1 MNNNI
6 KKIASTL
13 LFSNILIKSINFL
26 TTPLFTRLLDPAE
39 YGLFSSYLIYD
50 TLFQIIISIAS
61 YSSFKNAMIQYEGE
75 IKKYLG
81 NIYFLISANF
91 LVVYM
96 AVNLFWMNNS
106 VFNNGIIRLLVVSS
120 FSNAVINIYYNYSYI
135 KFEYKHYFYLT
146 IVNTV
151 LNLML
156 SIIFINNLASGEKY
170 IGRIYGYSFPSILIG
185 TILIVRN
192 IRIPKTFEHIIFA
205 LKLSFPVQIYALSE
219 FALSQVN
226 RVIIL
231 KKVGQKELGFYSLAY
246 TIYSIIAVI
255 RNSFDTF
262 LGPLIFKTI
271 STNQISYLER
281 IIKHYLHLMEIITIS
296 LIIVAPEIIT
306 IYAPA
311 AYRNSVY
318 VAIPLITSSY
328 IIAVISI
335 LIQLEYYKRKT
346 TFLPIIT
353 IIFAVINM
361 VMNIILIEKYGYIIS
376 AIITVAMYIM
386 IFISHYIYVG
396 KLYEKVFIEKGIFFR
411 ILLIMLVASSSL
423 LLIDKMFIRIII
435 MILYIIIEINY
446 FRKYRNEIV
455 YIINKDII

>member
-1 MNNNI
+1 MNKNI

-81 NIYFLISANF
+81 NIYCLISANF

-96 AVNLFWMNNS
+96 AVNIFWMNNS
-106 VFNNGIIRLLVVSS
+106 VFNNGIIRLLVVTS
-120 FSNAVINIYYNYSYI
+120 FSNAIINIYYNYSYI
-135 KFEYKHYFYLT
+135 KFEYKYYFYLT
-146 IVNTV
+146 IINTI
-151 LNLML
+151 LNLTL
-156 SIIFINNLASGEKY
+156 SIIFINNLTSGEKY
-170 IGRIYGYSFPSILIG
+170 LGRIYGYSLPSILIG
-185 TILIVRN
+185 SILLFKN
-192 IRIPKTFEHIIFA
+192 IRVPKTFEHIIFA
-205 LKLSFPVQIYALSE
+205 IKFSFPVQIYALSE

-231 KKVGQKELGFYSLAY
+231 NKVGQEELGFYSLAY

-262 LGPLIFKTI
+262 LGPLIFKI
-271 STNQISYLER
+271 LSTNQIPYLES
-281 IIKHYLHLMEIITIS
+281 IIKHYLHLIEIVTIS
-296 LIIVAPEIIT
+296 LIILAPEIIT

-311 AYRNSVY
+311 AYRNSIY

-353 IIFAVINM
+353 IIFAIINT
-361 VMNIILIEKYGYIIS
+361 VMNLVLIEKYGYMIS
-376 AIITVAMYIM
+376 AIITVAMYLM
-386 IFISHYIYVG
+386 IFVSHYIFVG
-396 KLYEKVFIEKGIFFR
+396 KLYEKMVIKKNIFFR
-411 ILLIMLVASSSL
+411 ILLIFFVASSSL
-423 LLIDKMFIRIII
+423 LLIDKMLIRIVV
-435 MILYIIIEINY
+435 MFLYIIIEINY
-446 FRKYRNEIV
+446 FRKYRHEIV
-455 YIINKDII
+455 YIINKDVI